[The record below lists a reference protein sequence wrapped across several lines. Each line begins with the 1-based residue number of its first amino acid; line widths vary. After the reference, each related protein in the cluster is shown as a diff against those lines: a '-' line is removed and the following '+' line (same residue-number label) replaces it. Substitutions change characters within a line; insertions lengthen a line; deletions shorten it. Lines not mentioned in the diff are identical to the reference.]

1 MTGTFWDFL
10 DIESRYR
17 LLVSGHGKPHLM
29 DTASRILNSSD
40 NRKESAPL
48 IDLGVDLLLAAWE
61 SSPLDG
67 QLATNLLSINR
78 QLKFLPAEL
87 VETLSFVSGN
97 NKIPENISFLQRL
110 IAKDDKEKL
119 LEYLASQTTR
129 EPENIFWLSHFLDL
143 SFFLGRYELAQE
155 AVARGWPS
163 AMKIIKNKYSGDIA
177 FCLGDYER
185 AENIYADVSEN
196 TLILGESLL
205 RLAESLD
212 RMGRRDEALILWRDR
227 MTARPWQVNTWFKVH
242 DKIYESSG
250 KSLLDGKVAVCL
262 YTYDKAEEFNATMIA
277 LTKSPLTNV
286 HVFVLNNG
294 STDDTKQVVSH
305 WDEKL
310 GNKLTAINL
319 PVNIGAPAARNWL
332 KTLEDIKEFDYVAYL
347 DDDAIVPINWQAQ
360 FNKAVISYPDAGV
373 WGCKIVNYDHEEIIQ
388 HADLHLKETSEDFND
403 NTRGFE
409 FLYLDPHNQDLDYGQ
424 FDFCRPCTSVTGCF
438 HLFKQSV
445 LDEIGNFDIRF
456 TPTQYDDVDHDLMI
470 ATAGRTAVYQG
481 NLKVLHKRKSG
492 AAISSS
498 SAARGGGVG
507 NLLKLES
514 KYSGADILKIIKND
528 IERLEKDFTE
538 KSLKIASV
546 LQTMA

>member
-29 DTASRILNSSD
+29 DTASKILNSSD
-40 NRKESAPL
+40 NRKESASL
-48 IDLGVDLLLAAWE
+48 IDLGVDLLLTAWE

-78 QLKFLPAEL
+78 QLNFLPAEL

-119 LEYLASQTTR
+119 LEYLASQTKR
-129 EPENIFWLSHFLDL
+129 EPENVFWLSHFLDL

-155 AVARGWPS
+155 AVTRGWPS
-163 AMKIIKNKYSGDIA
+163 AMKIIQNKYSGDIA

-185 AENIYADVSEN
+185 AENIYADVSGN

-250 KSLLDGKVAVCL
+250 KSLLDGNVAVCL
-262 YTYDKAEEFNATMIA
+262 YTYNKAEEFNATMVA
-277 LTKSPLTNV
+277 LTESPLTNV
-286 HVFVLNNG
+286 HIFALNNG
-294 STDDTKQVVSH
+294 STDETKQILNH

-310 GNKLTAINL
+310 GSKLTTINL
-319 PVNIGAPAARNWL
+319 SVNIGAPAARNWL
-332 KTLEDIKEFDYVAYL
+332 KTLDEIKDFDYVAYL
-347 DDDAIVPINWQAQ
+347 DDDALVPVNWQTQ
-360 FNKAVISYPDAGV
+360 FNKAVVSYPDAGV
-373 WGCKIVNYDHEEIIQ
+373 WGCRIVNDDQEEIIQ
-388 HADLHLKETSEDFND
+388 HADLHLRETPDDFKD
-403 NTRGFE
+403 EIRGFE

-424 FDFCRPCTSVTGCF
+424 FNFCRPCTSVTGCF
-438 HLFKQSV
+438 HLFKKSV
-445 LDEIGNFDIRF
+445 LNEIGNFDIRF
-456 TPTQYDDVDHDLMI
+456 TPTQYVDVDHDLMI
-470 ATAGRTAVYQG
+470 ATAGKTAVYQG
-481 NLKVLHKRKSG
+481 NLKVRHKRKSG
-492 AAISSS
+492 SAISSS
-498 SAARGGGVG
+498 SAARGGGAG

-514 KYSGADILKIIKND
+514 KYSGADISKIIKKD